1 MCKLVALVIVALSL
15 AAVSQAQIRIHLNR
29 QEIALQREKI
39 KPYGHVNLLRSV
51 GVPQI
56 IRNYKNVYYYGYIR
70 LGTPGDLVRV
80 IFDTGS
86 PSLWVYSG
94 SGWSSWWCIPCWF
107 HKTYR
112 HSYSSTYVPDGRPI
126 EISYVS
132 GYMKGYSSQDVLS
145 MGPLSARVQFAE
157 ATSTPIMD
165 SLWSKYDGILG
176 LAPCSGPR
184 CQVYKEF
191 TPSVL
196 NPLMRQ
202 LPCPIFS
209 IYLDRTNGGYGE
221 ITFGGTNPLLYKEET
236 LVMHNTTTSYLWS
249 LRIDSIWVGETL
261 ALNYTK
267 GINAFIDTGTSLIVG
282 PPDDVAA
289 LLLLMNLDP
298 GLEVDCETRCEL
310 PPITFVIGG
319 KKYSLNWKQYAYLSS
334 KPFFGSSV
342 CYHGLQAIDVGG
354 WILGDLFL
362 SNFYTV
368 FEVGD
373 HVSSRI
379 GFAQLK

>member
-1 MCKLVALVIVALSL
+1 MNKLVSFVIVALSL
-15 AAVSQAQIRIHLNR
+15 AALSEAQVRIQLSR
-29 QEIALQREKI
+29 QEIALKREKI

-56 IRNYKNVYYYGYIR
+56 IRNYRNVYYYGYIR

-112 HSYSSTYVPDGRPI
+112 HSASSTYSPDGRRI

-132 GYMKGYSSQDVLS
+132 GYMRGYISQDILS
-145 MGPLSARVQFAE
+145 IGDLSARVQFAE

-176 LAPCSGPR
+176 LAPCSGAR

-191 TPSVL
+191 PPSVV
-196 NPLMRQ
+196 NPLMQQ
-202 LPCPIFS
+202 LPCNIFS
-209 IYLDRTNGGYGE
+209 IYLDRTDRGYGE
-221 ITFGGTNPLLYKEET
+221 ITFGGTNTLLYKQET
-236 LVMHNTTTSYLWS
+236 LVMHNTTTTYMWS
-249 LRIDSIWVGETL
+249 LRIDSVWVGETL
-261 ALNYTK
+261 ALNYTN

-282 PPDDVAA
+282 PPDDVVVV
-289 LLLLMNLDP
+289 LQLMNLKL

-310 PPITFVIGG
+310 PPISFVIEGQ
-319 KKYSLNWKQYAYLSS
+319 KYSLNWKQYAYLT
-334 KPFFGSSV
+334 
-342 CYHGLQAIDVGG
+342 Q
-354 WILGDLFL
+354 FL
-362 SNFYTV
+362 RRRKGCGQERTKIVKNYALIYIES
-368 FEVGD
+368 
-373 HVSSRI
+373 
-379 GFAQLK
+379 L